1 MTSLDQLANDVKSKL
16 KDIIQEYLDSLDKET
31 EEKFHTD
38 YNTFED
44 VSDDIYEKIFD
55 SEEVQGSRESNT
67 SGIVDNLPYR
77 IVKNTSN
84 EFDLDLSII
93 SDSLLYRAV
102 RVYLATQML
111 NDVLNEFV

>member
-1 MTSLDQLANDVKSKL
+1 MTNLDQLANDVESKL
-16 KDIIQEYLDSLDKET
+16 KDLIKEYLDSLDKET

-55 SEEVQGSRESNT
+55 SGEVQGVEEDNIRE
-67 SGIVDNLPYR
+67 IVNNLPYG
-77 IVKNTSN
+77 IVRNVAN

-93 SDSLLYRAV
+93 SNPLLYRAV
-102 RVYLATQML
+102 RTYLATQML